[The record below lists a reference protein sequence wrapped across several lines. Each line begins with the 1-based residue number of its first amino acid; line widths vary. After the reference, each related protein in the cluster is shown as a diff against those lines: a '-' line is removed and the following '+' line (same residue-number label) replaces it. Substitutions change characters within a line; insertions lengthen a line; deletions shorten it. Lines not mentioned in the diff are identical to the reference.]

1 MLRHVVLIKFN
12 DSANE
17 EMVQALAAK
26 LDALPAAI
34 PELVSLVHGRD
45 AGVSSGKY
53 SYGVFA
59 DFNSVADYQSYLRH
73 PAHQAAGGAM
83 MPLVADVA
91 QLQLEY

>member
-12 DSANE
+12 DSASE
-17 EMVQALAAK
+17 EKIQALAEK

-45 AGVSSGKY
+45 AGLSSGKY
-53 SYGVFA
+53 DYGVFA
-59 DFNSVADYQSYLRH
+59 DFNSAEDYRSYLTH

-83 MPLVADVA
+83 MPLVGDVA